1 MCLSDLLEMNDEE
14 VFELV
19 NEEYELSK
27 KQVALYKIMNDMMDQ
42 LEKLKQHEEEEKS
55 GLDRLKKEN
64 AFHRDLIKDR
74 SK

>member
-1 MCLSDLLEMNDEE
+1 MSLSDLLEMNDEE

-55 GLDRLKKEN
+55 ELDRLKKEN
-64 AFHRDLIKDR
+64 AFLRDLIKDR